1 MTSLRVAIERG
12 PPARIPDDTLLAFGY
27 GALAPDAAAT
37 ARMLRTGLAV
47 ADGGPATELWRVDG
61 AVAAGVDGGVRF
73 AASEDFLCGIVEL
86 EEERFTG
93 IAAAAEAAYR
103 AMGEFQSRHPQR
115 HLLRIWNFLDAI
127 NEGDG
132 DLERYR
138 QFCVGRARGLGELP
152 TERLPAATA
161 VGRPRA
167 AGRVQLCWLAGR
179 EPGSPVENPRQLR
192 AYRYPREYGPSAP
205 AFARAM
211 RLGTGELIGSGTS
224 SIVGHESRH
233 DGDLASQVDETL
245 DNLAELHRAGGGDG
259 VPTGV
264 KVYVRDPSGRQEVAR
279 QVDARLHAPSPPLL
293 IEADICRRELMVEIE
308 CLWT

>member
-12 PPARIPDDTLLAFGY
+12 PPARTPGDALLAFGY
-27 GALAPDAAAT
+27 GAVPPDAD
-37 ARMLRTGLAV
+37 ARILWTGLAL

-61 AVAAGVDGGVRF
+61 AVAAGVEGDVRF

-86 EEERFTG
+86 DEGRFTG
-93 IAAAAEAAYR
+93 VATAAEAAHR
-103 AMGEFQSRHPQR
+103 AMGEFQSRRPQR

-127 NEGDG
+127 NDGDG
-132 DLERYR
+132 DQERYR
-138 QFCVGRARGLGELP
+138 QFCVGRARGLGGLP
-152 TERLPAATA
+152 PERLPAATA

-192 AYRYPREYGPSAP
+192 AYRYPRKYGPSAP
-205 AFARAM
+205 AFARAV
-211 RLGTGELIGSGTS
+211 RLGSGELIGSGTS

-245 DNLAELHRAGGGDG
+245 DNLAELHRAGGGRG

-264 KVYVRDPSGRQEVAR
+264 KVYVRDPSERQEVAR
-279 QVDARLHAPSPPLL
+279 QVGARLHAPSPPLL
-293 IEADICRRELMVEIE
+293 IGADICRRELMVEIE